1 MTKFQFNQSDIGCYA
16 DGANG
21 QQWRRNTLTDLIS
34 CLDGCTKELLAEL
47 ASEPSD
53 DYSEE
58 NDAIDILNDNTADG
72 LYWTMLD
79 GDLILTNEA
88 SND

>member
-16 DGANG
+16 DNTNG
-21 QQWRRNTLTDLIS
+21 QQWRRNTLADLIS
-34 CLDGCTKELLAEL
+34 SLDGTTKQLLNDL

-58 NDAIDILNDNTADG
+58 DDAIEILNDNTADG